1 MYFLRAF
8 KVALTALA
16 ANKLRSVLAVLGIVI
31 GVSAVIM
38 MIGMGKGAQVKV
50 EESITRMGV
59 NLVFVQ
65 PAYRLQ
71 SREDDDGRDAFTRGR
86 RHPLRAARRGPGGPR
101 GAKDLS
107 SQVHEQ

>member
-38 MIGMGKGAQVKV
+38 MIGMGQGAHAQG
-50 EESITRMGV
+50 EEGVTKLGV
-59 NLVFVQ
+59 NLIFIYPGYKGVG
-65 PAYRLQ
+65 PSHAKTTTAETL
-71 SREDDDGRDAFTRGR
+71 SLDDCSLLSDLKGV
-86 RHPLRAARRGPGGPR
+86 AA
-101 GAKDLS
+101 
-107 SQVHEQ
+107 V